1 MKRKRFLAVLTAAS
15 LSASMALTAMPVFA
29 ADVVSVEA
37 SDANTVTDPEVD
49 VNSSTDKT
57 NIATGLKTANITVGT
72 STSSKDRWTVANTTG
87 TDDSGSSVTYSYVV
101 TGVSDITF
109 AADDGASDLK
119 SAKVTLNLAVA
130 KGTQG
135 LGSATIVV
143 DLLDATTVS
152 SFSSLKF
159 TAAQK
164 IAAVKTVLDAK
175 SKDTAITYD
184 SNDNVITVA
193 TKLGFYDSAN
203 KKVAIPSTASN
214 LAKFNVSTDDS
225 SGVDGGA
232 TGVSVDI
239 AVGKITEATTSTDGS
254 VPYTV
259 TYKASDVDAKGNKT
273 EQNGTSTITGTI
285 DKTKAQNDAAY
296 ATRIQNAIEAATWT
310 TDDFNAAGTALTSQG
325 KVKLVNLIKGADD
338 NTLAS
343 YTGTIA
349 DDDVKLVKVDDA
361 KADVQSAVDG
371 AVTISRYTAGTH
383 GKDGSAHVQFFTAR
397 QDGKTTGHETVDS
410 FDVDLTIKEGD
421 DHVKSEL
428 KDSFKA
434 ALNGLDVKTIQS
446 GNKAASEDDVKA
458 AIKTAIDAKLAKT
471 VNGKTYASDIKD
483 YEIVVTKY
491 NKSTVDA
498 FGNVLFY
505 IKVDTGRTSSED
517 PTKTDVW
524 YFNATT
530 AGAKDS
536 DIPDDNSYTT
546 TGNMPNYTSVDTE
559 KSDDAAKAAT
569 QYNVVN
575 LPKLTKVAAT
585 GITLPSTI
593 TYNVNV
599 AGKLASGLT
608 TPGQIKADAATGI
621 ALKDYLKFTPADTT
635 DWTIRWT
642 LSNTTDYAL
651 LAVDKDGHD
660 AIGSTLTT
668 TNARTLPT
676 LKLKTDAATTT
687 LTAQLLD
694 DDGNVVSTATTT
706 ITAKQG
712 FDDVQNRNSYYYT
725 PVNNL
730 TSTKK
735 VDRSTKYYV
744 TETLT
749 NAVTGEANAFA
760 YKDRESGKDYYY
772 TTDSTDTYKV
782 AGASNYY
789 KVVSSPVVDGVGNN
803 KFDPAADVT
812 RGQFITFLWRDAV
825 NEYSFEDATTRAYT
839 KDPASYTA
847 TTKFSDVAADKYY
860 AKAIAWAVDNGIVNG
875 KTDTTFAP
883 DAKITR
889 AEAVT
894 MLYRLKANGAKYSH
908 RWQFTDVNDGAY
920 YADAVAYAANEG
932 ITVGKSDTVFA
943 PNDNVTRAEAVTFIS
958 RAGYTRGY
966 DTFVQ

>member
-29 ADVVSVEA
+29 GDVVSVEA

-57 NIATGLKTANITVGT
+57 NIATGLKNAAITVGT
-72 STSSKDRWTVANTTG
+72 STSSKDGWTVADTTG
-87 TDDSGSSVTYSYVV
+87 TDDSDSSVTYSYVV

-152 SFSSLKF
+152 AFSSLKF

-225 SGVDGGA
+225 SNGTVAGA
-232 TGVSVDI
+232 TDVSVDI

-273 EQNGTSTITGTI
+273 EQTATSSITGKI
-285 DKTKAQNDAAY
+285 DKTKAQNDSAY
-296 ATRIQNAIEAATWT
+296 ATKIQNAIEAATWT
-310 TDDFNAAGTALTSQG
+310 TDDFTTDGTKLSSQG

-349 DDDVKLVKVDDA
+349 DDDVKLVKVDST
-361 KADVQSAVDG
+361 KATTQTADDG

-397 QDGKTTGHETVDS
+397 QDGKASRSETVDS

-421 DHVKSEL
+421 AHVKSEL

-434 ALNGLDVKTIQS
+434 ALNGLDVKTVQS
-446 GNKAASEDDVKA
+446 GNKAASEDEVKA

-471 VNGKTYASDIKD
+471 FNGKTYASDIKD

-524 YFNATT
+524 YFNATS
-530 AGAKDS
+530 AGTKD
-536 DIPDDNSYTT
+536 IATPDDNSYTT
-546 TGNMPNYTSVDTE
+546 AGNMPNYTSVDTA
-559 KSDDAAKAAT
+559 KSDDAAKDAT
-569 QYNVVN
+569 QYNIVN

-599 AGKLASGLT
+599 AGKLNSTST
-608 TPGQIKADAATGI
+608 TANAIKNDAATGI
-621 ALKDYLKFTPADTT
+621 ALKDYLKFTPADAT

-651 LAVDKDGHD
+651 LAVDKDGYD
-660 AIGSTLTT
+660 VIGSTLTT
-668 TNARTLPT
+668 TDARTLPT
-676 LKLKTDAATTT
+676 LKLKNDAATTT

-744 TETLT
+744 TTTTT
-749 NAVTGEANAFA
+749 NDVA
-760 YKDRESGKDYYY
+760 YSKSGTTYYY
-772 TTDSTDTYKV
+772 TTDSTDSNIV
-782 AGASNYY
+782 SGAPNYY

-825 NEYSFEDATTRAYT
+825 NKYSFEDATTRAYT

-920 YADAVAYAANEG
+920 YADAVAYAANNG

-958 RAGYTRGY
+958 RAGYTQGY
-966 DTFVQ
+966 GTFVE

>member
-1 MKRKRFLAVLTAAS
+1 M
-15 LSASMALTAMPVFA
+15 
-29 ADVVSVEA
+29 
-37 SDANTVTDPEVD
+37 
-49 VNSSTDKT
+49 NSSTDKT
-57 NIATGLKTANITVGT
+57 NIATGLKNANITVGT
-72 STSSKDRWTVANTTG
+72 STSSKDGWAVADTTG
-87 TDDSGSSVTYSYVV
+87 TDDSGSTATYSYVV

-109 AADDGASDLK
+109 AADDGARDLK

-143 DLLDATTVS
+143 DLLDTATVS
-152 SFSSLKF
+152 SFSTLKF

-193 TKLGFYDSAN
+193 TKLGFYDSTN
-203 KKVAIPSTASN
+203 KKVAIPGSSTAPN

-225 SGVDGGA
+225 LNGTAVGA
-232 TGVSVDI
+232 TDVSVDV

-349 DDDVKLVKVDDA
+349 DGDVKLVKVDTT
-361 KADVQSAVDG
+361 KATTQSATNG

-397 QDGKTTGHETVDS
+397 QDGKTAGSETVDS

-421 DHVKSEL
+421 AHVKSEL

-458 AIKTAIDAKLAKT
+458 AIKTAVDAKLAKT

-524 YFNATT
+524 YFNATS
-530 AGAKDS
+530 AGTKDS
-536 DIPDDNSYTT
+536 AIPDDNSYTT
-546 TGNMPNYTSVDTE
+546 SAMMPNYTSVDTA
-559 KSDDAAKAAT
+559 KSDDAAKTAV

-585 GITLPSTI
+585 GISLPSTI
-593 TYNVNV
+593 TYNVTV
-599 AGKLASGLT
+599 AGKLDSSHT
-608 TPGQIKADAATGI
+608 TAAQIKADAATGI
-621 ALKDYLKFTPADTT
+621 ALKDYLKFTPADAT

-651 LAVDKDGHD
+651 LAVDKDGD
-660 AIGSTLTT
+660 DVIGSTLTT
-668 TNARTLPT
+668 TDARTLPT
-676 LKLKTDAATTT
+676 LKLKNDAATTT

-694 DDGNVVSTATTT
+694 ADGNVVSTASTT

-744 TETLT
+744 TTAAT
-749 NAVTGEANAFA
+749 NAVTHEANAFA
-760 YKDRESGKDYYY
+760 YTSGGNPATSYYY
-772 TTDSTDTYKV
+772 TTDSTDTNILS
-782 AGASNYY
+782 GASNYY

-920 YADAVAYAANEG
+920 YADAVAYAANNG

-958 RAGYTRGY
+958 RAGYTQGY
-966 DTFVQ
+966 GTFVQ